1 MSLWDEV
8 RKNIVDLYEV
18 TSDKT
23 TEIAKVG
30 SRRWDKFGIS
40 RDIERQFSELG
51 SLVYNGLQ
59 EGRQDVLQDE
69 AVAVLM
75 SRIGA
80 LEEELKNKE
89 AEISR
94 IHQEH
99 RARKAAEA
107 AGHSSAEAGQEDQAD
122 DADEYGAPGDV
133 VLKDPV
139 LDRGSGESAILVE
152 PSEEDGGSGEGPEK
166 TGQDRNS

>member
-8 RKNIVDLYEV
+8 KKNIVELYEV

-23 TEIAKVG
+23 SEIAKVG

-51 SLVYNGLQ
+51 SLVYSGLQ
-59 EGRQDVLQDE
+59 EGRSDVLQDE

-75 SRIGA
+75 ARIGA
-80 LEEELKNKE
+80 LEEELKKKE
-89 AEISR
+89 AEIAR
-94 IHQEH
+94 IHEEH

-107 AGHSSAEAGQEDQAD
+107 AGHAGAAAPDDADGAAD
-122 DADEYGAPGDV
+122 DAEEYGAPADV
-133 VLKDPV
+133 ILKNPV
-139 LDRGSGESAILVE
+139 LDQGSAESAILVE
-152 PSEEDGGSGEGPEK
+152 PSEGAADPAEDAEK
-166 TGQDRNS
+166 A